1 MSHRKTKGIVSKTRH
16 QEVSRID
23 QADGPDKLIAKFT
36 YKSDSKKE
44 TVLKKESASK
54 KECISKKKSI
64 VKEGSS
70 SNPYLKNE
78 DSGDDL
84 TDTEIIDKCGLPSTL
99 LLELRKNVV
108 KKSANVGCRIVEA
121 PKSHRLLKRLFL
133 FEKHQVILS
142 KIVIREK
149 YFDLIKLVTEWE
161 IAKKVYSLRNLDWK
175 ESPGMIRRC
184 SEIAKEM
191 IDMDRMLDAL
201 NSFARYEMAEG
212 FVPIFKFWKF
222 IETELKKKFEAEK
235 EDRISGKED
244 ARKQSSESKKDGL
257 TKENEKFEENKMIK
271 EGSEEVE
278 EVDIEDKKEIIKA
291 KDLMINSFLDL
302 VKTLEFFCEIRK
314 SNREEDE
321 FSARNYQH
329 HKLLCCM
336 TDSF

>member
-23 QADGPDKLIAKFT
+23 QAGTSSEACSSGTKPSELSEEEKKQLFRERIDGPGFNYMRRDFRILKISDGPDKLIAKFT

-108 KKSANVGCRIVEA
+108 KKSGTCTISHLINYGISLHEAANVGCRIVEA

-133 FEKHQVILS
+133 FEKHQ
-142 KIVIREK
+142 
-149 YFDLIKLVTEWE
+149 LVTEWE

-212 FVPIFKFWKF
+212 FVPIFK
-222 IETELKKKFEAEK
+222 
-235 EDRISGKED
+235 
-244 ARKQSSESKKDGL
+244 
-257 TKENEKFEENKMIK
+257 
-271 EGSEEVE
+271 VE
-278 EVDIEDKKEIIKA
+278 CYPSNLDK
-291 KDLMINSFLDL
+291 
-302 VKTLEFFCEIRK
+302 
-314 SNREEDE
+314 
-321 FSARNYQH
+321 
-329 HKLLCCM
+329 
-336 TDSF
+336 